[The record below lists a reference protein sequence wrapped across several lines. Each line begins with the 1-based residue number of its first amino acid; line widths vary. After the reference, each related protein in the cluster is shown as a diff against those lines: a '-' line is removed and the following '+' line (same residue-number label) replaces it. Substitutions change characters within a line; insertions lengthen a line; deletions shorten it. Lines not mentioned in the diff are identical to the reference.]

1 MSRSA
6 GPATI
11 ASGRA
16 TLTRLAN
23 CVREA
28 ASPARR
34 VATRGRGG
42 ALGHS
47 PTHRVATRGRGGV
60 VRARSRSSLRSSRE
74 RRSARALSRERSDA
88 GESGFER
95 EREARWGK
103 DRITT
108 CGDRRRRDTCAP
120 RRSPRVVPPSP
131 ASRTAFAR
139 RPLPL
144 VAWRLA
150 GEASRLP
157 VSQTPRVATR
167 GRGGAL
173 GHAPTHRVATRGRG
187 GALGHSPTHR
197 VANRGEAWSLR
208 ARTRSSRRVSK
219 GAPGVSLTPPRCAGT
234 PTAWAR
240 RRAVPPRRGGTPRR
254 PRSPRRTAP
263 AAGCSR

>member
-1 MSRSA
+1 MDSMRARCPRS
-6 GPATI
+6 T
-11 ASGRA
+11 SGGNGSA
-16 TLTRLAN
+16 TLPLVAVLLAGEAESFGHAL
-23 CVREA
+23 VRRCD
-28 ASPARR
+28 PL
-34 VATRGRGG
+34 GRGA

-47 PTHRVATRGRGGV
+47 PASEAMRGSRASSGSEKPGG
-60 VRARSRSSLRSSRE
+60 
-74 RRSARALSRERSDA
+74 
-88 GESGFER
+88 
-95 EREARWGK
+95 GK
-103 DRITT
+103 DRSTT
-108 CGDRRRRDTCAP
+108 CGSERCIDGRCLDPCAP

-167 GRGGAL
+167 GRGVEASGLSNSSRGDSRERRGAFVL
-173 GHAPTHRVATRGRG
+173 ARDRRVA
-187 GALGHSPTHR
+187 
-197 VANRGEAWSLR
+197 
-208 ARTRSSRRVSK
+208 SSRVSK